1 MTFSVTFTVFST
13 KKKFT
18 FYAEV
23 VEKTA
28 KRMRY
33 KIHGEKSV
41 IVLQKDLTIN
51 NKPWEMVE
59 GSVSGLA
66 LPDQTDIIR
75 QIGADIE
82 RRLSGY
88 YR

>member
-1 MTFSVTFTVFST
+1 MTFPVTFTVFST

-18 FYAEV
+18 FQAET
-23 VEKTA
+23 VEKTE

-33 KIHGEKSV
+33 KIHGGKSV
-41 IVLQKDLTIN
+41 IVLQKDLTVN
-51 NKPWEMVE
+51 NKPWELVE
-59 GSVSGLA
+59 GSISGLT

-82 RRLSGY
+82 RRLKGY
-88 YR
+88 YG